1 MNVATKMHYVFTCHT
16 SLYDSHHYIT
26 VVNCT
31 VGVFIYLK
39 ASNPAFGICIAVFG
53 CGAFLFILYHLNYN
67 LIPLIVDGN
76 TEGNYIGLMLNLLL
90 VAAEFS
96 VKPPIVD
103 PLI

>member
-1 MNVATKMHYVFTCHT
+1 MLQQKCIMYSHATPLSMIPTH
-16 SLYDSHHYIT
+16 IT

-67 LIPLIVDGN
+67 FIPLIVDGN

-90 VAAEFS
+90 VYS
-96 VKPPIVD
+96 C
-103 PLI
+103 